1 MHRVFVVPTP
11 LSSSSKSKS
20 SYKEE
25 EEEEKICCPLF
36 AYFFTACLL
45 TTSFENPK
53 WKMNATPFSVV
64 PTCPLLSKA
73 ARRDDDDAM
82 SRRLALFFVQRGCFC
97 ASSLFLC
104 LFVCFVFFF
113 SSSSRR
119 KSARSP
125 QKRERETRAREC
137 SNQRRRVNLER
148 KRRDVRVFSRRWS
161 MRCVVLRHRR
171 APAVCFFREK
181 DQPTRAKEK
190 EETKESSRSSCAYI
204 YITRGKR
211 NRCVVCIVRA
221 RVVRVFFGNE
231 GR

>member
-73 ARRDDDDAM
+73 ARRDDAM

-125 QKRERETRAREC
+125 QKRERERDARARM
-137 SNQRRRVNLER
+137 LESTQAR
-148 KRRDVRVFSRRWS
+148 KFRTKTKRRACFQSSMVDALCRASSPSCSRGVFLSRERPTD
-161 MRCVVLRHRR
+161 
-171 APAVCFFREK
+171 ARE
-181 DQPTRAKEK
+181 RE
-190 EETKESSRSSCAYI
+190 
-204 YITRGKR
+204 G
-211 NRCVVCIVRA
+211 
-221 RVVRVFFGNE
+221 GNE
-231 GR
+231 GVFEVFVRVYI

>member
-1 MHRVFVVPTP
+1 MENERDPVFGGAHLPPSLESGET
-11 LSSSSKSKS
+11 
-20 SYKEE
+20 
-25 EEEEKICCPLF
+25 
-36 AYFFTACLL
+36 
-45 TTSFENPK
+45 
-53 WKMNATPFSVV
+53 
-64 PTCPLLSKA
+64 
-73 ARRDDDDAM
+73 RRDDAM

-190 EETKESSRSSCAYI
+190 EETKESSRSSCVYI
-204 YITRGKR
+204 YNARKEESL
-211 NRCVVCIVRA
+211 RCVYCARA
-221 RVVRVFFGNE
+221 CR
-231 GR
+231 

>member
-1 MHRVFVVPTP
+1 MENERDPVFGG
-11 LSSSSKSKS
+11 
-20 SYKEE
+20 
-25 EEEEKICCPLF
+25 
-36 AYFFTACLL
+36 A
-45 TTSFENPK
+45 
-53 WKMNATPFSVV
+53 PFSR
-64 PTCPLLSKA
+64 K
-73 ARRDDDDAM
+73 RRDET
-82 SRRLALFFVQRGCFC
+82 RRRDV
-97 ASSLFLC
+97 
-104 LFVCFVFFF
+104 
-113 SSSSRR
+113 SSSR
-119 KSARSP
+119 ALLRSERLFLRVVVVSVP
-125 QKRERETRAREC
+125 LCLLCLLLFLFVSKKECAQPAKERERETRAREC